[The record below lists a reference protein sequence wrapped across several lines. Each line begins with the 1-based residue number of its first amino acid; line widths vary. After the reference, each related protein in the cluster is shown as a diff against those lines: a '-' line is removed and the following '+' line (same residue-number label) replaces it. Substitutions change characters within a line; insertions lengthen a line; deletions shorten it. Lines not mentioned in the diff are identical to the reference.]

1 MSQTCEKGAF
11 TGRDVAVFFAIA
23 CPNAKPA
30 DEEYQA
36 LGMMRGKTLS
46 VEWETADATADKSA
60 DYTQESLVTYKS
72 VTFSGDGVSRTEEI
86 HNQKTL
92 KRHVVTPG
100 EATGNQPYVWLK
112 IVSPLDVTEGPFLC
126 TSFEEENPHDDVST
140 WSIECSSAGQVNVDD
155 LPVEEDAG
163 TNEEQP
169 TE

>member
-1 MSQTCEKGAF
+1 MSTTCQKGAF

-30 DEEYQA
+30 DEDYLE

-72 VTFSGDGVSRTEEI
+72 VSFSGDGVSRTEEI
-86 HNQKTL
+86 YNQKAL
-92 KRHVVTPG
+92 KRHTINPG
-100 EATGNQPYVWLK
+100 EATGGQPYVWLK
-112 IVSPLDVTEGPFLC
+112 IVSPVDVTEGPFLC
-126 TSFEEENPHDDVST
+126 TNFEEEDPHDDACT
-140 WSIECSSAGQVNVDD
+140 WSIECSSAGQVTVDD
-155 LPVEEDAG
+155 LPAEEEASGDEI
-163 TNEEQP
+163 T

>member
-1 MSQTCEKGAF
+1 MSTTCQKGAF

-30 DEEYQA
+30 DEDYLE

-72 VTFSGDGVSRTEEI
+72 VSFSGDGVSRTEEI
-86 HNQKTL
+86 YNQKAL
-92 KRHVVTPG
+92 KRHTINPG
-100 EATGNQPYVWLK
+100 EATGGQPYVWLK
-112 IVSPLDVTEGPFLC
+112 IVSPVDVTEGPFLC
-126 TSFEEENPHDDVST
+126 TNFEEDDPHDDVCT

-155 LPVEEDAG
+155 LPAEEEEAG
-163 TNEEQP
+163 DEVT

>member
-1 MSQTCEKGAF
+1 MSEIACEKGAF

-72 VTFSGDGVSRTEEI
+72 VSFSGDGVSRTEEI
-86 HNQKTL
+86 HNQKKM
-92 KRHVVTPG
+92 KRHVMAPG

-140 WSIECSSAGQVNVDD
+140 WSIECSSAGQVTCDD
-155 LPVEEDAG
+155 LPA
-163 TNEEQP
+163 
-169 TE
+169 